1 MRQAGDIARM
11 TSWCIVNMKLG
22 KSLEFI
28 FR

>member
-1 MRQAGDIARM
+1 MRQAGDIATM
-11 TSWCIVNMKLG
+11 TSWYSVNLKLG